1 MFVNNN
7 FGRTVDILHRT
18 MDVSLL
24 RRSVIADNIANA
36 DTPNFKRSVI
46 NFESQLKRAME
57 SQKAETIPAR
67 MTDPRHIPFHRPVDY
82 RSVGPKRVLD
92 YLTQSKNNGNNVD
105 IEEEMMQSM
114 QNQLNYQLMTLS
126 LSNQFSQINMVLR

>member
-7 FGRTVDILHRT
+7 FGRTVEVLHRT

-36 DTPNFKRSVI
+36 DTPNYKRSTI
-46 NFESQLKRAME
+46 NFESQLKRAFD
-57 SQKAETIPAR
+57 SQKRETLPAR
-67 MTDPRHIPFHRPVDY
+67 MTDSRHMPFYKPVDF
-82 RSVGPKRVLD
+82 RTVGPKRVLD
-92 YLTQSKNNGNNVD
+92 YLTSSKNNGNNVD
-105 IEEEMMQSM
+105 VEEEMMQSM

-126 LSNQFSQINMVLR
+126 VSNQFSQINTVLR